1 MKNQHSSHL
10 IQLLLA
16 TLFISTSAP
25 LGKFIA
31 MPPPV
36 IIWWRSVLAMAFL
49 YIYIRYAKIDL
60 KIKSKKDGLT
70 FFLGAL
76 FLGAH
81 WITYYYALKFSN
93 VAIGMLSLYT
103 YPVITALLEPIF
115 IKVKLNPIHV
125 VLGLIVLAG
134 IYILAPDFD
143 LNSSY
148 FKGILFGLMSSIFYA
163 IRILMLKQHIVKY
176 DGIMLMFY
184 QVFII
189 SIVLFPVLFF
199 MDTSNIQSQF
209 PYIILLALISTVFG
223 HTMMVQSFKYF
234 AVSTSSIIS
243 SAQPIYGIIIA
254 YFFLDEI
261 PTWNT
266 FFGGLLILS
275 TVVIESIRSRNIVN
289 KG

>member
-1 MKNQHSSHL
+1 MKSQHSKHL
-10 IQLLLA
+10 FQLLLA

-36 IIWWRSVLAMAFL
+36 IVWWRCALAMAFL
-49 YIYIRYAKIDL
+49 YIYIRYTKIDL
-60 KIKSKKDGLT
+60 KIKSRKDGLT
-70 FFLGAL
+70 FFIGAL

-81 WITYYYALKFSN
+81 WITYYYALKLSN

-103 YPVITALLEPIF
+103 FPVITALLEPLF
-115 IKVKLNPIHV
+115 IKVKLNPIHI
-125 VLGLIVLAG
+125 VLGLIVLLG
-134 IYILAPDFD
+134 IYILVPDFE
-143 LNSSY
+143 LGSS
-148 FKGILFGLMSSIFYA
+148 KVIGILFGLLSSVFYA
-163 IRILMLKQHIVKY
+163 IRILMLKQHIVNY
-176 DGIMLMFY
+176 NGIMLMFY
-184 QVFII
+184 QVFIL

-199 MDTSNIQSQF
+199 MDTSNIQTQF
-209 PYIILLALISTVFG
+209 PYIIVLALVSTVFG

-254 YFFLDEI
+254 YFFLNEI

-289 KG
+289 RG